1 MYFLQNKITGQPV
14 LNPKIY
20 KLRLLA
26 VYEQKKTEKSNSPT
40 LNTTRTDVVEISKSA
55 RLYMENQARLE
66 TIVSKS
72 TSKNPDG
79 NNI

>member
-20 KLRLLA
+20 RLRLLA
-26 VYEQKKTEKSNSPT
+26 VYEQKKTEKNNPT
-40 LNTTRTDVVEISKSA
+40 LNTTRTDVVEISNSA

-72 TSKNPDG
+72 TSKNPKPK
-79 NNI
+79 

>member
-20 KLRLLA
+20 RLRLLA
-26 VYEQKKTEKSNSPT
+26 VYEQKKTDNPT
-40 LNTTRTDVVEISKSA
+40 LNTTRIDVVEISKSA

-66 TIVSKS
+66 NIVSNPS
-72 TSKNPDG
+72 SKNPDG

>member
-20 KLRLLA
+20 RLRLLA
-26 VYEQKKTEKSNSPT
+26 VYEQKKTEKSNSHT
-40 LNTTRTDVVEISKSA
+40 LNTNRTDVVEISKSA
-55 RLYMENQARLE
+55 RLYMENQARLN
-66 TIVSKS
+66 IVSNPS
-72 TSKNPDG
+72 SKNPDG